1 MPNVFKDNNLCYHY
15 IKNYDGS
22 VDLPN
27 IYMMNRKLEKL
38 GQIEDVTELKVIVS
52 LNEPNECSFTT
63 HKNING
69 NINTFWDKIKDDAVI
84 LIEGFGLFEIDVPV
98 KETETI
104 VKNVHGID
112 LFSSE
117 LSQSNCTLQINTDDD
132 IARTDYD
139 VNYPTVFYREFYH
152 PEASLLHR
160 VLTYAPHYT
169 IGHVDSSLMG
179 MNRILSCGDKSVY
192 DFLTKD
198 ISEAFGCLF
207 VFDNFTRTINAYDL
221 KDHCLNCGG
230 HHIINNECQDCK
242 DKGKVST
249 NIEQGYGLNSSI
261 YVDTE
266 NLASEINITGDKDS
280 LKNCFKLE
288 AGDDTMTDMV
298 GQRLIGGTNYL
309 WTFSEDTLNDMSTDL
324 KNKYLSYISLCD
336 SYKSEFSSL
345 WNTYNDCVDKISYWK
360 DSKFPTTS
368 TNISSAYDAWC
379 KVEQEITYACIG
391 SKTTVLSTVS
401 KSIINYV
408 KLILPKDYGVKF
420 EKDSYGKDKASCK
433 TASSGNYNIITSW
446 TGYLHIYR
454 LNYTDENGNDLDYY
468 DTGAWTLKVV
478 AGYNNQLTSDGKY
491 KNDYYLYLKRQLDYA
506 LAKAEIT
513 DTPKYDTDYSDSVSN
528 HLSDSD
534 YYKNYFSEFN
544 ITSLQSFHNA
554 YENCSVI
561 INQLNSNITN
571 SKNSYIYYIT
581 NSGSTS
587 KNTIYQDLIGKYRA
601 FNDYI
606 DSLIYQYQEKVDS
619 YNDKLEATFKRIC
632 EINTAC
638 NMRKYLG
645 ETLYTE
651 LMSFKR
657 EDVYRNDNFT
667 SDMSDNDVDMLKNI
681 EEFIVDAKEEISKA
695 CQLKYS
701 CNISM
706 GDLLADNNYSQCYEY
721 FAVGNYIR
729 LSVNDIP
736 VKIRIT
742 QLTFDYDNIE
752 QMEVVLSD
760 ALVGENA
767 ISDYQKIID
776 SAKSIATTFPAI
788 QKQTDLN
795 NKDLSNITTRLIDE
809 GLAAVNKM
817 VAETNNQKI
826 TIDEYGLLGR
836 RWNEDRNAYE
846 DEQLRLINNDIVFTG
861 DKWQTIHT
869 AIGRIYYNGWKYGI
883 SSQYLIGKMIIG
895 ANLEINNQSGTYIIN
910 DDGFNIT
917 NGNNRIFIDATTPKI
932 SINNGSSNSIVADAS
947 DGSFIIK
954 KDGTYKLRYTPS
966 SGLYIDG
973 TGTFSGDVI
982 AGNSY
987 SNVKLYSS
995 GAMSITYNGNT
1006 LMDFNTNGQGKLIFG
1021 SDVEL
1026 SWSNITDGNS
1036 NVTKIT
1042 KDTIKTTN
1050 VLAENLKV
1058 KAANIDGTITATNV
1072 NTQTGEIGGWK
1083 INSSQLYNDT
1093 ASSSYM
1099 ELRSSG
1105 SIYSRNSTNAARLIG
1120 GKFIFGNYSDSQ
1132 GYYETEG
1139 YADIS
1144 VDGIYARSVVG
1155 ANTGGKPYLLSVD
1168 NKNDTVTITGST
1180 TKIPALTVT
1189 NIGSGA
1195 AMRTFCSVGGADS
1208 SKGYYITMY
1217 GENATLYRAIIRCD
1231 NGDLEHPQSGYGSV
1245 GSITFPWDTVF
1256 ATNGVST
1263 SDLKEKDVISE
1274 IDRDIALDFIN
1285 DLKPLNYTFKNSTSK
1300 RIHMGF
1306 GAQHVAETVKKLD
1319 MGDLSIYEAVIKD
1332 GSNERYFE
1340 EGIDDEELSWG
1351 LKYNEFEAPMVAAI
1365 QALSQ
1370 KITKIQN
1377 EIQELK
1383 KGIMQNG

>member
-22 VDLPN
+22 VDIPN
-27 IYMMNRKLEKL
+27 IYLMNRKLEKL
-38 GQIEDVTELKVIVS
+38 GQIEDVTELKVVVS
-52 LNEPNECSFTT
+52 MNEPNECSFTT

-69 NINTFWDKIKDDAVI
+69 NENTFWDKIKDTAVI
-84 LIEGFGLFEIDVPV
+84 LIESFGLFEIDTPV
-98 KETETI
+98 TETETI
-104 VKNVHGID
+104 TKKIHGTD

-117 LSQSNCTLQINTDDD
+117 LSQCNCTLQINTDDD

-139 VNYPTVFYREFYH
+139 VNYPTVFYRPYYH

-160 VLTYAPHYT
+160 ILTYAPHYS
-169 IGHVDSSLMG
+169 IGHVDDSLMG
-179 MNRILSCGDKSVY
+179 MNRILSCSDKSVY

-198 ISEAFGCLF
+198 VSEAFGCLF
-207 VFDNFTRTINAYDL
+207 VLDNFTRTINVYDL
-221 KDHCLNCGG
+221 QDHCLTCGG

-242 DKGKVST
+242 DKGNTST
-249 NIEQGYGLNSSI
+249 NIEQGYGFNSSI

-266 NLASEINITGDKDS
+266 NLASSIDITGDKGS
-280 LKNCFKLE
+280 VKNCFKLE

-298 GQRLIGGTNYL
+298 GQRLIGGTNYI
-309 WTFSEDTLNDMSTDL
+309 WAFSQDTLNDMSDEL
-324 KNKYLSYISLCD
+324 RNKYTSYVSLCN
-336 SYKSEFSSL
+336 SYKQEFSAL
-345 WNTYNDCVDKISYWK
+345 WDSYNDCINKISYWK
-360 DSKFPTTS
+360 NTKFPSTS
-368 TNISSAYDAWC
+368 SNITSANEAWFLIQ
-379 KVEQEITYACIG
+379 KEITYACIS
-391 SKTTVLSTVS
+391 SKMTVLSTVS
-401 KSIINYV
+401 RNVLNYA
-408 KLILPKDYGVKF
+408 KLILPKDYDVKF
-420 EKDSYGKDKASCK
+420 IKDSYGEDKTSC
-433 TASSGNYNIITSW
+433 TTTSSGGYNIITSW

-454 LNYTDENGNDLDYY
+454 LNYTDDNGNDLDYY

-478 AGYNNQLTSDGKY
+478 AGYENQVNSSGKY
-491 KNDYYLYLKRQLDYA
+491 TNDYYLYLKRQLDCA

-513 DTPKYDTDYSDSVSN
+513 GKPKYNTDYTDSVSN

-534 YYKNYFSEFN
+534 YYINYFKEYN
-544 ITSLQSFHNA
+544 VTSLQSFRKA
-554 YENCSVI
+554 YENCAVI
-561 INQLNSNITN
+561 INQLNSDITN
-571 SKNSYIYYIT
+571 SKSSPYYIL

-587 KNTIYQDLIGKYRA
+587 NVTIYQELIGKYKA
-601 FNDYI
+601 FNEYI
-606 DSLIYQYQEKVDS
+606 DTLIEDYQSNIDRYDS
-619 YNDKLEATFKRIC
+619 KLNAVFNRIV
-632 EINTAC
+632 EINTTC
-638 NMRKYLG
+638 NMRNYLG

-657 EDVYRNDNFT
+657 EDIYKNDNFT
-667 SDMSDNDVDMLKNI
+667 SDMADNDTDMIKNI
-681 EEFIVDAKEEISKA
+681 EEFIVDAKQEIAKA
-695 CQLKYS
+695 CQLRYS

-706 GDLLADNNYSQCYEY
+706 SDLLADNNYSDYYEY

-729 LSVNDIP
+729 LSVDDVP

-742 QLTFDYDNIE
+742 QLTFDFNNIE
-752 QMEVVLSD
+752 QMDVSLSD
-760 ALVGENA
+760 ALVGESN
-767 ISDYQKIID
+767 ISDYEKIIE
-776 SAKSIATTFPAI
+776 SAKSIATSFPSVER
-788 QKQTDLN
+788 QTDLN
-795 NKDLSNITTRLIDE
+795 NKDLSNITIKLIDE
-809 GLAAVNKM
+809 GLAAVNNM
-817 VAETNNQKI
+817 VANANNQKI
-826 TIDEYGLLGR
+826 SIDEYGLLGR
-836 RWNEDRNAYE
+836 RWNEDRNAYD
-846 DEQLRLINNDIVFTG
+846 DEQVRIVNNDMVFTADG
-861 DKWQTIHT
+861 WQTIHT

-910 DDGFNIT
+910 DNGFNIT
-917 NGNNRIFIDATTPKI
+917 KGSNKIFIDAKTPKI
-932 SINNGSSNSIVADAS
+932 SIQNGSSNSIVANAS
-947 DGSFIIK
+947 DGSFYIQ
-954 KDGTYKLRYTPS
+954 KDGVYKLRYTPS
-966 SGLYIDG
+966 DGLYING
-973 TGTFSGDVI
+973 NGSFTGDVI

-995 GAMSITYNGNT
+995 GAMSITHSGNT
-1006 LMDFNTNGQGKLIFG
+1006 LMDFNTDGQGKLVFG
-1021 SDVEL
+1021 ANVEL
-1026 SWSNITDGNS
+1026 SWNNITDGDS

-1042 KDTIKTTN
+1042 KDTISTTN
-1050 VLAENLKV
+1050 ILAENLRV
-1058 KAANIDGTITATNV
+1058 KAMNIDGTITATNV

-1144 VDGIYARSVVG
+1144 VDGIYAKSIAG

-1180 TKIPALTVT
+1180 TKTPALTVT

-1195 AMRTFCSVGGADS
+1195 AMRAFCSVGGADS
-1208 SKGYYITMY
+1208 SEGYYITMY

-1263 SDLKEKDVISE
+1263 SDLKEKDIISE
-1274 IDRDIALDFIN
+1274 IDKDKALDFIN
-1285 DLKPLNYTFKNSTSK
+1285 DLKPLNYTFKKSTSK

-1306 GAQHVAETVKKLD
+1306 GAQHVAETAKKLN

-1332 GSNERYFE
+1332 GSKEQYYE

-1365 QALSQ
+1365 QALSR
-1370 KITKIQN
+1370 KITEMQN

-1383 KGIMQNG
+1383 KGIV